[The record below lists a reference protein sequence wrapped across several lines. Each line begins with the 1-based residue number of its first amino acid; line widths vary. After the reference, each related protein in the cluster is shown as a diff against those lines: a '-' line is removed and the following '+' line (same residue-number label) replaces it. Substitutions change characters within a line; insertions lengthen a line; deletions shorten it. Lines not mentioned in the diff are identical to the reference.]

1 MVKENNTITLSP
13 IIPKSYI
20 DFGKIKNVRDISPQ
34 DIKKLDDIFNLDLVR
49 KQKEFAFKCKKGIAL
64 FLFGI
69 LILFFIAS
77 FSAVMGWI
85 DNTTLKSY
93 FEESIIVI
101 LSSVVGFALGY
112 CYNQIK

>member
-1 MVKENNTITLSP
+1 MDEENNKIISSQTIPS
-13 IIPKSYI
+13 SYI
-20 DFGKIKNVRDISPQ
+20 DFGKIKDVRNISPQ

-49 KQKEFAFKCKKGIAL
+49 KEKEFNFKCKKGIFI

-69 LILFFIAS
+69 LTLFFISS

-85 DNTTLKSY
+85 DNNVLKSY
-93 FEESIIVI
+93 FEESILVV

-112 CYNQIK
+112 CYNQMR

>member
-1 MVKENNTITLSP
+1 MVKENTIILSSITP
-13 IIPKSYI
+13 TSYI

-49 KQKEFAFKCKKGIAL
+49 KQKEFGFKCKKGIVW

-69 LILFFIAS
+69 LTLFFIAS

-93 FEESIIVI
+93 FEESIVVVI
-101 LSSVVGFALGY
+101 SSVVGFGLGY
-112 CYNQIK
+112 CYNQIR